1 MPRPADFPDYDAFK
15 TAVTQACWTAQSVTV
30 NQFMKLR
37 ATDRSEAD
45 AFLAAFFR
53 KANNFSIALT
63 DEDRGQLL
71 STQQALGL
79 MVKDF
84 NLKGN
89 NTLPQDPAAATM
101 LRTQGLPT
109 SWLQGDLRWAFDVA
123 NHDAILIAAYIA
135 GIVRVKWRLLD
146 DCLVMDTVAVQLAGL
161 VSGAFRLTSGT
172 AQGRKLSLRIFSA
185 AFTFLQDI
193 MQLCAPAARPVLP
206 DFAKDIMDSLLQFAP
221 QAPASIRPSD
231 AFSTPQKVALAITQ
245 KMQAQDVSPSDLRW
259 FILQQLVT
267 LRTVQDRLC
276 AVELLG
282 SGPVG
287 PWFFVDDVVN
297 PLPSIA
303 AVVSI
308 VSEAIPLYEKTFK
321 AKFNFAVNKTA
332 PLPMMGAPIPSQ
344 DEFGCPICYQYKQ
357 LGVQIDSQLS
367 LLPRLQHV
375 LRVGRAL
382 ALELFNMSETAGL
395 TVPIQAA
402 QILVRVAPVI
412 LFAAELP
419 VMAPGA
425 EARLNALQAE
435 WARYLLKCPSSR
447 MIRGTLAVAQC
458 GWTMRL
464 GTLMWERAIV
474 GLARIQL
481 YPLTHPAAAMVLL
494 AQESDA
500 VSWLS
505 VVSRGV
511 CRREFS
517 TPIPCIWRCPLFPRE
532 LLKQAQTDAQIRRNV
547 LRSYKVNI
555 VRPQLLALDS
565 QAYLKQADKVL
576 FGFGLSFL
584 DLQPG
589 VTIVP
594 LCVSGNSSTFF
605 RLWSLA
611 RLTGQWPAILYG
623 NQCMVHFLSKCPLC
637 DACDVTVA
645 HALAECHGA
654 VSLYRSLP
662 PQLQFHGR
670 VPVRSVLSVFFSDGF
685 HEEAISYVGKVL
697 HVSLG
702 TANFR

>member
-1 MPRPADFPDYDAFK
+1 MPESFPFVWLGYVGDRWDTVELLVHCDIAEQVTVFDDFIDDERVLWFSVDASEMHERARLVIVGGMYAAPGGDEKTWTSLLEQFQFYSAKFPDACVLIAADFPDYDAFK

-37 ATDRSEAD
+37 ATDRSETD

-53 KANNFSIALT
+53 KAKICSIALT
-63 DEDRGQLL
+63 DEDTGQLL

-79 MVKDF
+79 MLKDF
-84 NLKGN
+84 KLKGN

-101 LRTQGLPT
+101 LRTQVAAIRAAGAPSTSNQGLPAVPATTTADNVCLYSLSETNDLIDSLAVKRQCLHGPYAALKAENASGRRLTMMLMNLGRVVDEEGLPT
-109 SWLQGDLRWAFDVA
+109 CLLQADLQWAFDVA
-123 NHDAILIAAYIA
+123 NHDSILLAAYIA
-135 GIVRVKWRLLD
+135 GVVGVEWRLLD

-172 AQGRKLSLRIFSA
+172 AQRRKLSLHIFSA

-221 QAPASIRPSD
+221 QAPVSVRPSD

-245 KMQAQDVSPSDLRW
+245 KMQAQDVSPSDLRL

-332 PLPMMGAPIPSQ
+332 LLPMMGAPIPSQ
-344 DEFGCPICYQYKQ
+344 DEVGCPICYQYKQ

-412 LFAAELP
+412 LFAAELL
-419 VMAPGA
+419 VIAHGA

-435 WARYLLKCPSSR
+435 WA
-447 MIRGTLAVAQC
+447 
-458 GWTMRL
+458 
-464 GTLMWERAIV
+464 
-474 GLARIQL
+474 
-481 YPLTHPAAAMVLL
+481 
-494 AQESDA
+494 
-500 VSWLS
+500 
-505 VVSRGV
+505 
-511 CRREFS
+511 
-517 TPIPCIWRCPLFPRE
+517 
-532 LLKQAQTDAQIRRNV
+532 
-547 LRSYKVNI
+547 
-555 VRPQLLALDS
+555 
-565 QAYLKQADKVL
+565 
-576 FGFGLSFL
+576 
-584 DLQPG
+584 
-589 VTIVP
+589 
-594 LCVSGNSSTFF
+594 
-605 RLWSLA
+605 
-611 RLTGQWPAILYG
+611 
-623 NQCMVHFLSKCPLC
+623 
-637 DACDVTVA
+637 
-645 HALAECHGA
+645 
-654 VSLYRSLP
+654 
-662 PQLQFHGR
+662 
-670 VPVRSVLSVFFSDGF
+670 
-685 HEEAISYVGKVL
+685 
-697 HVSLG
+697 
-702 TANFR
+702 